1 MKNVYR
7 NRKDI
12 AIARE
17 VISCP
22 GDTLAEHLEYIGMSQ
37 AELADRMGRP
47 KKTINEIIRGKAQ
60 ITPETALQL
69 ERVVGIP
76 ADFWMK
82 KEQNYRLRLAGID
95 EAEKLL
101 DDADRI
107 KRFPL
112 KELIQKGWI
121 NCEKGLEHEKNAL
134 LSFFRVASL
143 QAYENV
149 CQQQLYATAYR
160 MSEKCSKD
168 PYAVAAW
175 LRQGERQA
183 ESLQAAVYDKK
194 AFEEALL
201 DIKTRLVVMDEGFL
215 AGLQESCLRAGVK
228 VVFTPCLQK
237 APLNGSTRWM
247 NDTPLIQLSD
257 RFKRNDIFWFTFFH
271 EAAHILKHNKRDVF
285 IEGTDYSCDGKKKE
299 EEADSWAADYL
310 VSRKDER
317 RMLQTP
323 LLVRE
328 DFERYAAE
336 IGTHPAIVAGRLARL
351 GVIHDS
357 VGHTFGFFK
366 KIELNSEVQE

>member
-1 MKNVYR
+1 MKNVYK

-22 GDTLAEHLEYIGMSQ
+22 GDTLAEHIEYIGMSQ

-95 EAEKLL
+95 EAEKRL
-101 DDADRI
+101 DEADRI

-112 KELIQKGWI
+112 KEMIKKGWI
-121 NCEKGLEHEKNAL
+121 VCEKELEHEKNAL
-134 LSFFRVASL
+134 LAFFRVASL
-143 QAYENV
+143 DAYERV
-149 CQQQLYATAYR
+149 CHKQLYATAYR

-168 PYAVAAW
+168 PYAMAAW

-183 ESLQAAVYDKK
+183 ESLQAAAYDKK

-201 DIKTRLVVMDEGFL
+201 DIKSTLVVMDEGFF
-215 AGLQESCLRAGVK
+215 AGLQERCLRAGVK

-247 NDTPLIQLSD
+247 NGTPLIQLSD
-257 RFKRNDIFWFTFFH
+257 RFNRNDIFWFTFFH
-271 EAAHILKHNKRDVF
+271 EAAHILKHNKKDVF
-285 IEGTDYSCDGKKKE
+285 IEGMEYSCDGKKKE
-299 EEADSWAADYL
+299 EEADAWAAEYL
-310 VSRKDER
+310 IGKKDER
-317 RMLQTP
+317 RMLETP
-323 LLVRE
+323 LFVKE
-328 DFERYAAE
+328 DFERFAAE
-336 IGTHPAIVAGRLARL
+336 IGTHPAIVAGRMAKL

-366 KIELNSEVQE
+366 KIELNSGEQE